1 MAKAFQGGG
10 GGGKS
15 PFQAYQ
21 GEQVQSLAPGYLET
35 LSNAYAQ
42 MGAGI
47 AAIGKGIGQR
57 RNINA
62 EKEEKDKEKAK
73 RDAVAIATA
82 KAYAKTTV
90 KEKDIEDG
98 VKSGVLIKNP
108 DGTVSVNPA
117 GPEKPENID
126 TEKLDVYNKYIAKPD
141 LNAADAEAFLATEEV
156 KSKAAEAARKA
167 QDSEMERRLKLTQIA
182 SATVKAEAES
192 TDTALKVANFYAGQA
207 GEAAQ
212 KGQAALSFGDTEAAD
227 RFFRQAEELKARGN
241 ALTEQTL
248 TGGAG
253 GPPGDVSRYA
263 APAAPSPERQVLGS
277 PATTVS
283 TNPSAASPV
292 ARGEEPYVS
301 PAYRGRQMRE
311 EEAAAEAERRRLE
324 ANAAAPADE
333 QVPAPTPSA
342 PAPEVQPAQPSA
354 ARPSISPSA
363 ALRGRQAPAAA
374 QTAPAAQP
382 AASTTPAA
390 GTTPA
395 APAAPATPA
404 AAQPAATPAAAP
416 AQVPGARRITP
427 RERAVQFDLEADS
440 LQNQY
445 ATQLAYANR
454 LAAQGS
460 PYAAQALETA
470 NKTLGRITEMTK
482 VRDKVV
488 LDPVKQREILTKDY
502 PQVGNWVSIGR
513 YDAMEGITDIKSP
526 AANEA
531 LLSLAYDSLAPAF
544 SGSINEVQESVRDMS
559 LLMQNLLETNTVI
572 QRRLE
577 SGDSYIDRFKL
588 TTRDLDGFSVGV
600 VGQKFLLASLR
611 KAIVSGGNF
620 SDADREFIL
629 EAIPYLNSA
638 DPTSSAELM
647 SKIVRVLGRM
657 GTRMYESNLESKG
670 MRYAPDRSQTR
681 DSKEQD
687 LRDKFNSTLGDT
699 PTNDD
704 ELRAFTQQVR
714 ANARAS
720 VVSYSRD
727 AQVAAQALVDL
738 SPNRPRR

>member
-283 TNPSAASPV
+283 TNPAAASPA
-292 ARGEEPYVS
+292 ARGMS
-301 PAYRGRQMRE
+301 PATAGQMERIDRE
-311 EEAAAEAERRRLE
+311 RAAA
-324 ANAAAPADE
+324 NAVAPAEE
-333 QVPAPTPSA
+333 QIPRTAPSA
-342 PAPEVQPAQPSA
+342 PEIEPAQPSA
-354 ARPSISPSA
+354 TRPSISPSA

-427 RERAVQFDLEADS
+427 RERAVQFDLESES

-488 LDPVKQREILTKDY
+488 MDPVKMRDELNSRF

-513 YDAMEGITDIKSP
+513 YDALSGIDDLKSD
-526 AANEA
+526 AARQAFEN
-531 LLSLAYDSLAPAF
+531 LAYDPYAPAF
-544 SGSINEVQESVRDMS
+544 TGTLTEVQDSVRDMT
-559 LLMQNLLETNTVI
+559 LLMQNLLETSKVI
-572 QRRLE
+572 D
-577 SGDSYIDRFKL
+577 SKMVAGDPYLDRFKL
-588 TTRDLDGFSVGV
+588 TTNDLAGFANGEVS
-600 VGQKFLLASLR
+600 QKFLLASLR

-638 DPTSSAELM
+638 DPTRSAELM

-720 VVSYSRD
+720 GVSYSRD